1 MSESTPAPLGSV
13 AWTDLTVPNAVEVRD
28 FYAAVTGW
36 QPQPLDMGGYE
47 DFCMNRP
54 GDGTTVAGICH
65 ARGDNAKLPPQWL
78 IYVTVADVEVSA
90 RRAVERGGA
99 VVVGVREMGGG
110 RMCVIRDPAG
120 AVLAL
125 FQTGT

>member
-1 MSESTPAPLGSV
+1 MSEANLTGIGSV
-13 AWTDLTVPNAVEVRD
+13 AWADLTVPNAVEVRD

-36 QPQPLDMGGYE
+36 QPQPVDMGGYE

-54 GDGTTVAGICH
+54 GDGTTVAGVCH
-65 ARGDNAKLPPQWL
+65 ARGDNAGLPPQWL
-78 IYVTVADVEVSA
+78 IYVTVASIEASAHRTVEL
-90 RRAVERGGA
+90 GGV
-99 VVVGVREMGGG
+99 VVVGMREMGGG

-125 FQTGT
+125 FQSGE